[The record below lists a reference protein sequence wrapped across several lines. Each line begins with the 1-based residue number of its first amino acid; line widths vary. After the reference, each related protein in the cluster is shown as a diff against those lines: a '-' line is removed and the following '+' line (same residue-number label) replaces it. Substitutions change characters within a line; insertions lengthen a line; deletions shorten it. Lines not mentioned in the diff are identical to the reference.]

1 MNHSG
6 IRSKLLWSVGALAM
20 GYLLFLGLVQ
30 WTASTTG
37 KHLLLLS
44 ESIYP
49 AALKIEKA
57 QSSLQNVMKDYKDAV
72 MLQDKNALAS
82 ADHDSASVSDLLAQ
96 SSSKLAAEPAL
107 QQQVNRVAEQYSALH
122 ELSKTAY
129 TSMVLSPDTSSDRMQ
144 VSMASLTRDNAAMK
158 QSFTN
163 LQEEIGVKAFQAEL
177 DSVAASNSHQRSLAI
192 LLFLFAIAVAAI
204 TFMVMEKQVS
214 RPLRELVSRLSEGAS
229 RVADAAHQVS
239 ESGISLAAGASRQAE
254 SLEDTSSSSQEI
266 SSMAERSAADC
277 EATAE
282 LVTRSQVTFSNT
294 NLSLTQLVTAMDE
307 IGVSSGKV
315 SKIIKVI
322 DDIAFKTNILALN
335 AAIEAAR
342 AGDAGAGFAV
352 VADEV
357 RNLAQKCAQAA
368 SDSAQIVEESISRSN
383 EGKTR
388 LDGVSLSI
396 HAVTSE
402 SAKVK
407 ELVDQ
412 INVASNEQTR
422 GINQIAR
429 AISQMEEVTQ
439 ASAASADQSAAAAQ
453 ELTAQSNRL
462 NEIVNSLTLVIGGGR
477 DRESRGRLG
486 IL

>member
-1 MNHSG
+1 MNRSG

-49 AALKIEKA
+49 AALKIQNA

-72 MLQDKNALAS
+72 LLQDKNALVL
-82 ADHDSASVSDLLAQ
+82 ADHDSASVTNLLEQ
-96 SSSKLAAEPAL
+96 SSAKLASEPEL
-107 QQQVNRVAEQYSALH
+107 QQQVDRVAEQFRALH
-122 ELSKTAY
+122 ESSKTAY
-129 TSMVLSPDTSSDRMQ
+129 TAMVLSPDTSTDKTQ
-144 VSMASLTRDNAAMK
+144 ASMAALTQDNAAMQ
-158 QSFTN
+158 QSLSA

-177 DSVAASNSHQRSLAI
+177 DSVSASNSHQRTLAF
-192 LLFLFAIAVAAI
+192 LLFIFALAVAAI

-214 RPLRELVSRLSEGAS
+214 RPLRELVSRLAEGAR
-229 RVADAAHQVS
+229 RVAEAAHQVS
-239 ESGISLAAGASRQAE
+239 DSGISLAAGASRQAD
-254 SLEDTSSSSQEI
+254 SLEETSSSSQEI

-282 LVTRSQVTFSNT
+282 LVTRSQAKFSDT
-294 NLSLTQLVTAMDE
+294 NNSLTKLVAAMDE
-307 IGVSSGKV
+307 IGISSGKV

-368 SDSAQIVEESISRSN
+368 NDSAQIVEESISRSN

-388 LDGVSLSI
+388 LDGVASSI
-396 HAVTSE
+396 HAVTLDST
-402 SAKVK
+402 KVK

-453 ELTAQSNRL
+453 ELTAQSSRL
-462 NEIVNSLTLVIGGGR
+462 NEIVDSLTLVIGGGNGPKV
-477 DRESRGRLG
+477 EAA
-486 IL
+486 

>member
-1 MNHSG
+1 MNRSG

-30 WTASTTG
+30 WTASTTQ

-49 AALKIEKA
+49 AALKLDKA
-57 QSSLQNVMKDYKDAV
+57 QSHQGVVLKDYKDAV
-72 MLQDKNALAS
+72 LLQDKNALESADRESNNVTNLLTQAS
-82 ADHDSASVSDLLAQ
+82 AKLTSVPQ
-96 SSSKLAAEPAL
+96 L
-107 QQQVNRVAEQYSALH
+107 QQQVDQVVERYKTLHQSSKDTYSALV
-122 ELSKTAY
+122 LLPDGSTDKTQA
-129 TSMVLSPDTSSDRMQ
+129 
-144 VSMASLTRDNAAMK
+144 SMAALTRDSDNMK
-158 QSFTN
+158 QSLAD

-177 DSVAASNSHQRSLAI
+177 DSVSASNAHQRTLAFM
-192 LLFLFAIAVAAI
+192 LFIFALAVAAI

-214 RPLRELVSRLSEGAS
+214 RPLRELVSRLAEGAG
-229 RVADAAHQVS
+229 RVAEAAHQVS
-239 ESGISLAAGASRQAE
+239 DSGISLAAGASRQAD
-254 SLEDTSSSSQEI
+254 SLEETSSSSQEI

-282 LVTRSQVTFSNT
+282 LVTRSQAKFTDT
-294 NLSLTQLVTAMDE
+294 NHSLTQLVVAMDE

-388 LDGVSLSI
+388 LDGVSSSI
-396 HAVTSE
+396 HAVTVD

-412 INVASNEQTR
+412 INVASYEQTR
-422 GINQIAR
+422 GINQIAK

-453 ELTAQSNRL
+453 ELTAQSSRL
-462 NEIVNSLTLVIGGGR
+462 NDIVDSLTLVIGGGNDPKR
-477 DRESRGRLG
+477 KAA
-486 IL
+486 

>member
-1 MNHSG
+1 MNRSG
-6 IRSKLLWSVGALAM
+6 IRTKLLWSVGALAM

-37 KHLLLLS
+37 KHLQLLS
-44 ESIYP
+44 DSIYP

-57 QSSLQNVMKDYKDAV
+57 KSYQQNVVKDYKDAV
-72 MLQDKNALAS
+72 LMQDKNALTA
-82 ADHDSASVSDLLAQ
+82 AEKDSNSVINNLSQTGKILAM
-96 SSSKLAAEPAL
+96 EPAL
-107 QQQVNRVAEQYSALH
+107 QQQVNVVIDQYRSLH
-122 ELSKTAY
+122 ESSKNAY
-129 TSMVLSPDTSSDRMQ
+129 TAMVLSPEESGDATQS
-144 VSMASLTRDNAAMK
+144 SMAALNRDSSAMTQSLNT
-158 QSFTN
+158 
-163 LQEEIGVKAFQAEL
+163 LQDEIGVKAFQAEL
-177 DSVAASNSHQRSLAI
+177 DSVAASNSHQRILAF
-192 LLFLFAIAVAAI
+192 LLFVFALAVAAV
-204 TFMVMEKQVS
+204 TFMVMERQVS
-214 RPLRELVSRLSEGAS
+214 GPLRELVSRLAEGAR

-239 ESGISLAAGASRQAE
+239 DSGVSLAAGASRQAD
-254 SLEDTSSSSQEI
+254 SLEETSSSSQEI

-282 LVTRSQVTFSNT
+282 LVTRSQAKFHDT
-294 NLSLTQLVTAMDE
+294 NQSLIKLVVAMDE

-388 LDGVSLSI
+388 LDGVSSSI
-396 HAVTSE
+396 HAVTVD

-412 INVASNEQTR
+412 INVASTEQTR
-422 GINQIAR
+422 GISQIAR
-429 AISQMEEVTQ
+429 AISEMEEVTQ

-453 ELTAQSNRL
+453 ELTAQSSRL
-462 NEIVNSLTLVIGGGR
+462 NEIVDSLTLVIGGGDSVKVR
-477 DRESRGRLG
+477 AA
-486 IL
+486 

>member
-1 MNHSG
+1 MNRSG
-6 IRSKLLWSVGALAM
+6 IRTKLLWSVGALAM
-20 GYLLFLGLVQ
+20 GYLMFLGLVQ
-30 WTASTTG
+30 WTASTTQ
-37 KHLLLLS
+37 KHLLLVS

-57 QSSLQNVMKDYKDAV
+57 KSYQQNVVKDYKDAV
-72 MLQDKNALAS
+72 LMQDKNALA
-82 ADHDSASVSDLLAQ
+82 AAEHDSNSVINNISQASKMLAP
-96 SSSKLAAEPAL
+96 EPAL
-107 QQQVNRVAEQYSALH
+107 QQQVNVVIDHYRILH
-122 ELSKTAY
+122 ESSKTAY
-129 TSMVLSPDTSSDRMQ
+129 TAMVLAPDGSTDKTQS
-144 VSMASLTRDNAAMK
+144 SMAELNRDSAAMT
-158 QSFTN
+158 QSLN
-163 LQEEIGVKAFQAEL
+163 DLQEAIGVKAFQAEL
-177 DSVAASNSHQRSLAI
+177 DSISASNSHQRTLAF
-192 LLFLFAIAVAAI
+192 LLFILALAVAAV
-204 TFMVMEKQVS
+204 TSMVMEQQVS
-214 RPLRELVSRLSEGAS
+214 RPLRELVSRLAEGAS

-239 ESGISLAAGASRQAE
+239 DSGISLAAGASRQAD
-254 SLEDTSSSSQEI
+254 SLEETSSSSQEI

-277 EATAE
+277 EITAD
-282 LVTRSQVTFSNT
+282 LVTRSQEKFTDT
-294 NLSLTQLVTAMDE
+294 NHSLSQLVAAMDE
-307 IGVSSGKV
+307 IGISSGKV

-368 SDSAQIVEESISRSN
+368 NDSAQIVEESISRSN

-388 LDGVSLSI
+388 LDGVTRSI
-396 HAVTSE
+396 HAVTVD

-412 INVASNEQTR
+412 INTASTEQTR

-453 ELTAQSNRL
+453 ELTAQSSRL
-462 NEIVNSLTLVIGGGR
+462 NEIVDSLTLVIGGGSGPNVR
-477 DRESRGRLG
+477 AA
-486 IL
+486 

>member
-1 MNHSG
+1 MNRSG

-30 WTASTTG
+30 WTASTTE

-49 AALKIEKA
+49 AALKLDKA
-57 QSSLQNVMKDYKDAV
+57 QSHEQVVLKDYKDAV
-72 MLQDKNALAS
+72 LLQDKNALESADRESDTVTNLLTQAS
-82 ADHDSASVSDLLAQ
+82 AKLVSV
-96 SSSKLAAEPAL
+96 PAL
-107 QQQVNRVAEQYSALH
+107 QQQIDQVVEQYRALH
-122 ELSKTAY
+122 ESSKAAY
-129 TSMVLSPDTSSDRMQ
+129 TAMVLTPDASTDKSQ
-144 VSMASLTRDNAAMK
+144 ASMSALTRDSATMK
-158 QSFTN
+158 QSLVT
-163 LQEEIGVKAFQAEL
+163 LQDEVGVKAFQAEL
-177 DSVAASNSHQRSLAI
+177 DSVSASNSHQRILAF
-192 LLFLFAIAVAAI
+192 LLFIFALAVAAI

-214 RPLRELVSRLSEGAS
+214 RPLRELVSRLAEGAS
-229 RVADAAHQVS
+229 RVAEAAHQVS
-239 ESGISLAAGASRQAE
+239 DSGISLAAGASRQAD
-254 SLEDTSSSSQEI
+254 SLEETSSSSQEI

-282 LVTRSQVTFSNT
+282 LVTRSQAKFNDT
-294 NLSLTQLVTAMDE
+294 NHSLTQLVAAMDE
-307 IGVSSGKV
+307 IGISSGKV

-368 SDSAQIVEESISRSN
+368 NDSAQIVEESISRSN

-388 LDGVSLSI
+388 LDGVALSI
-396 HAVTSE
+396 HAVTVD

-429 AISQMEEVTQ
+429 AISEMEEVTQ
-439 ASAASADQSAAAAQ
+439 ASAASADQSSAAAQ
-453 ELTAQSNRL
+453 ELTAQSSRL
-462 NEIVNSLTLVIGGGR
+462 SEIVDSLTLVIGGGNAAKV
-477 DRESRGRLG
+477 EAA
-486 IL
+486 